1 MPAISVIV
9 PVYKVEPYLDRCVKS
24 ILAQTYTDFE
34 VILVDDGSPDNCPAM
49 CDAWAEKDSHITVI
63 HQANGGLSAARN
75 AGIDWAFQHSDS
87 EWLTFIDSDDWVHPQ
102 YLAKL
107 LDAAEQNG
115 VAVSVCDYAETTGE
129 EPIVDAE
136 TVATI
141 WRPEDFFVQRNT
153 NAVIACGKLY
163 RKACFADVRYPVGRI
178 FEDGF
183 TTHKLLFL
191 YDKVAYIS
199 APLYFYY
206 QNPNGIMRSSFSLKK
221 YDGIVACEERAA
233 FFRERGFTELAENEQ
248 KRIRFEIAH
257 FAIAARKAGIY
268 DQVPEQ
274 YRMGWWKAMRT
285 VRSMCSKDQFEWVIV
300 QYHPF
305 LVKLSAIV
313 AKIFGFS

>member
-1 MPAISVIV
+1 MPTISVIV
-9 PVYKVEPYLDRCVKS
+9 PVYKVEAYLDRCVKS

-34 VILVDDGSPDNCPAM
+34 LILVDDGSPDNCPAM
-49 CDAWAEKDSHITVI
+49 CDAWAEKDSRIVVI

-75 AGIDWAFQHSDS
+75 AGIDWAFAHSDS

-102 YLAKL
+102 FLAKL
-107 LDAAEQNG
+107 LDVAEQNG
-115 VAVSVCDYAETTGE
+115 VAVSVCGYAAISGE
-129 EPIVDAE
+129 EPAVDTEARAILRTPESFFIEKIVNGI
-136 TVATI
+136 VA
-141 WRPEDFFVQRNT
+141 W
-153 NAVIACGKLY
+153 GKLY
-163 RKACFADVRYPVGRI
+163 RKACFADIRYPVGRLY
-178 FEDGF
+178 EDGF
-183 TTHKLLFL
+183 TTHKLLFM

-221 YDGIVACEERAA
+221 YDSIVACEERAA